1 MQSDEDEVN
10 RTALANMRQ
19 MAQAIVV
26 TNRMSMLQPFR
37 LDGLTAL
44 ITGGSSGIGAAIAA
58 AFTAAGASVII
69 MARDRAKAERVAST
83 LDRATVLACDIADE
97 AAVQTAF
104 KTIGRLDVLVNNA
117 AAGLVGSVEETS
129 LGDFE
134 SLFRVNVTGTFL
146 VTREATPLIRAS
158 RGSIINISSV
168 AGMIGVKRR
177 FAYCATKG
185 AIIALTRQLAVD
197 YPTELRANCICPGT
211 IDTPFIEG
219 LLEKYHPHEKEA
231 VRAQMEQR
239 QPLGR
244 LGRADE
250 IAGLAV
256 YLASPEASFMNGAIL
271 PIDGG
276 WTAA

>member
-1 MQSDEDEVN
+1 
-10 RTALANMRQ
+10 
-19 MAQAIVV
+19 
-26 TNRMSMLQPFR
+26 MLQSLR

-44 ITGGSSGIGAAIAA
+44 ITGGSSGIGAAIAR
-58 AFTAAGASVII
+58 AFSAAGASVMI
-69 MARDRAKAERVAST
+69 MARDRAKAEGVAST
-83 LDRATVLACDIADE
+83 LQRGSVVACDIADE
-97 AAVQTAF
+97 AAVKAAF
-104 KTIGRLDVLVNNA
+104 ETIGRLDVLVNNA
-117 AAGLVGSVEETS
+117 AIGLVGNVEETA

-146 VTREATPLIRAS
+146 VTREAIPLIRAS
-158 RGSIINISSV
+158 RGSIINVSSV
-168 AGMIGVKRR
+168 AGLIGVKRR

-185 AIIALTRQLAVD
+185 AVIALTRQLAVD
-197 YPTELRANCICPGT
+197 YPAELRANCICPGT
-211 IDTPFIEG
+211 IDTPFIDG
-219 LLEKYHPHEKEA
+219 ILEKYHPHEKEA